1 MPDIVLSNN
10 AIKIKSYDQLPPHI
24 TRQQFDMLINQIQ
37 YDYSFKKSKKA
48 EYFKSRDLLLLNL
61 LWETGGRVG
70 DIVNVKRSDFD
81 IEGKV
86 LNLRVAK
93 KKNVNTIPLSNDI
106 IILYLTYIM
115 QKSKYYSKF
124 DLIFD
129 LTKQRAWQIVRKYG
143 SEIGLNKLHPHMF
156 RHGLAIHLLQRGVPI
171 PIISARLGH
180 ASTTT
185 TMNYY
190 LVITPEIQKS
200 FINEN
205 TLK

>member
-1 MPDIVLSNN
+1 MSDIVLSNN

-24 TRQQFDMLINQIQ
+24 TRQQFDMLINQVQ
-37 YDYSFKKSKKA
+37 YDYSFKKSKKT

-70 DIVNVKRSDFD
+70 DIVNIKRSDFD

-93 KKNVNTIPLSNDI
+93 KKNINTIPLSNDI

>member
-10 AIKIKSYDQLPPHI
+10 TIKIKSYDQLPPHI
-24 TRQQFDMLINQIQ
+24 TRQQFDMLINQVQ

-70 DIVNVKRSDFD
+70 DIVNIKRSDFD

-93 KKNVNTIPLSNDI
+93 KKNINTIPLSNDI

>member
-1 MPDIVLSNN
+1 MSNIVLSNN
-10 AIKIKSYDQLPPHI
+10 TTKIKSYDQLPPHI
-24 TRQQFDMLINQIQ
+24 TRQQFDMLINQVQ

-70 DIVNVKRSDFD
+70 DIVNIKRSDFD

-93 KKNVNTIPLSNDI
+93 KKNINTIPLSNDI
-106 IILYLTYIM
+106 IISYLTYIM